1 MASYLLDQMMAS
13 CFITTLMKSKLL
25 PAVTNALVEMELR
38 FTILYTNWNVEF
50 ASFVYASDSSTGSIK
65 LIAPLKRIFGC
76 LT

>member
-1 MASYLLDQMMAS
+1 MASYLLDQMKAS